1 MNQENIRNF
10 NIIAHID
17 HGKST
22 LADRFLEITNT
33 IPEKKFRPQYLD
45 SMSLEKEKGITIK
58 LHPVTMYYKPQTIN
72 YKLNLIDTPGHIDFQ
87 YETSRSLACV
97 EGAILL
103 VDAVKGI
110 QAQTIFNLEMAQ
122 KQWANPHCIIGAVNK
137 IDLPNAQVSQ
147 TRKELASLLKV
158 KEQEVFLISV
168 KTGEN
173 VEKLLN
179 TLIEKIPCPK
189 IPLAKNFK
197 ALIFDSRYDT
207 FSGVVAF
214 IRVFEGQV
222 KKGDKIYFLTQKL
235 KAEVKEIGYFTPEL
249 KPCSILEAG
258 EIGYIKTGI
267 REPGKVK
274 IGDTLCDSDEVNPFP
289 GYREPQ
295 PVLFLTLYPENGDD
309 FEKMK
314 QGLEKLKLSDPS
326 LVFQPESKGGLGQ
339 GMRVG
344 FLGSLD
350 RKSDV

>member
-45 SMSLEKEKGITIK
+45 SMSLEREKGITIK

-222 KKGDKIYFLTQKL
+222 KK
-235 KAEVKEIGYFTPEL
+235 V
-249 KPCSILEAG
+249 
-258 EIGYIKTGI
+258 IKFI
-267 REPGKVK
+267 
-274 IGDTLCDSDEVNPFP
+274 F
-289 GYREPQ
+289 
-295 PVLFLTLYPENGDD
+295 
-309 FEKMK
+309 
-314 QGLEKLKLSDPS
+314 
-326 LVFQPESKGGLGQ
+326 
-339 GMRVG
+339 
-344 FLGSLD
+344 
-350 RKSDV
+350 